1 MILMKKRC
9 GLGNQK
15 GFTLIELISVII
27 IMGVMGSVSIKKFD
41 LLSDTAAARVL
52 TDSIKELNIRESMTW
67 IDLKFSADSTITD
80 EEVFAAMDPNLGS
93 DYVWIEGPNAS
104 GGKLS
109 FRYLSATLVRT
120 PSTNKS
126 PATWN

>member
-1 MILMKKRC
+1 
-9 GLGNQK
+9 
-15 GFTLIELISVII
+15 
-27 IMGVMGSVSIKKFD
+27 MGVMGSVSIKKFD
-41 LLSDTAAARVL
+41 LLSDTAADRVL

-93 DYVWIEGPNAS
+93 GYVWVEGPNAS

-109 FRYLSATLVRT
+109 FRNLSVTLVRM

>member
-1 MILMKKRC
+1 MKKRC

-93 DYVWIEGPNAS
+93 GYVWVEGPNAS

-109 FRYLSATLVRT
+109 FRNLSVTLVRM

-126 PATWN
+126 PAAWN

>member
-1 MILMKKRC
+1 MKKRC

-27 IMGVMGSVSIKKFD
+27 IMGVMGSVSIKKYD

-93 DYVWIEGPNAS
+93 GYVWVEGPNAS

-109 FRYLSATLVRT
+109 FRNLSVTLVRM